1 MAEIAGALDTD
12 FLLRTNV
19 GRVEGRLTVHLALL
33 ERADARARARLGED
47 FDSVEDT
54 LAAVETLLRTLLE
67 L

>member
-1 MAEIAGALDTD
+1 MRLRSKTALITGAA
-12 FLLRTNV
+12 R
-19 GRVEGRLTVHLALL
+19 GIGLALA
-33 ERADARARARLGED
+33 RAYARARARLGED